1 MFGSLCLCAC
11 VGPRLMSGAFL
22 FPNPFPSYLLGRL
35 SQWDAELART
45 ASLVNMLA
53 LGVCPCLPF
62 KCCNY
67 RQATVPIVAFTYVW
81 DLNSSPHACTDASH
95 TLSAST
101 LSISSTLPFVPLSDR
116 DTRIC

>member
-11 VGPRLMSGAFL
+11 VGLRLMSGAVL

-53 LGVCPCLPF
+53 LGFAHVCLS
-62 KCCNY
+62 NV
-67 RQATVPIVAFTYVW
+67 ATTGR
-81 DLNSSPHACTDASH
+81 
-95 TLSAST
+95 
-101 LSISSTLPFVPLSDR
+101 PL
-116 DTRIC
+116 CA